1 MEVLQG
7 TRLAARSRPRI
18 VEEFEE
24 WLVVE
29 KPALMQVHP
38 SKPGDPDT
46 LWHYLCAL
54 LAFERVNGGG
64 VSIINRLDRE
74 TSGLTLVAK
83 TRAAA
88 RSLCQQMEGRR
99 IEKNYTAIV
108 FGWPEQDR
116 WEVDAPLL
124 RQGLHQPSRI
134 WLKQCVH
141 PAGSTAQTT
150 FEVLARLEEPA
161 PLSRRF
167 ALVHATPV
175 TGRMHQIRVHLA
187 ASGHPLV
194 GDKIYGPDE
203 GCYLEFIET
212 SWTESLQKR
221 LLMDRHALHASGLLL
236 EESGLRWEAPLPA
249 DMEAFLAPLKNPAP
263 GSIGPA

>member
-1 MEVLQG
+1 
-7 TRLAARSRPRI
+7 
-18 VEEFEE
+18 
-24 WLVVE
+24 
-29 KPALMQVHP
+29 
-38 SKPGDPDT
+38 
-46 LWHYLCAL
+46 
-54 LAFERVNGGG
+54 
-64 VSIINRLDRE
+64 
-74 TSGLTLVAK
+74 
-83 TRAAA
+83 
-88 RSLCQQMEGRR
+88 
-99 IEKNYTAIV
+99 
-108 FGWPEQDR
+108 
-116 WEVDAPLL
+116 VDAPLL
-124 RQGLHQPSRI
+124 RQGLHKPSRI

-141 PAGSTAQTT
+141 PVGSSAQTR

-167 ALVHATPV
+167 ALVRATPV

-249 DMEAFLAPLKNPAP
+249 DMEAFLAPLKNPMP
-263 GSIGPA
+263 RSIGPA